1 MNQSSNGK
9 SGITATTHQPV
20 TAEQLT
26 AIQEPGKRYE
36 LVQGE
41 LRMMSPA
48 GHEHGRIAMRIG
60 SLLEQHVRANQLGE
74 VYAAETGFLLS
85 RDPDTVRA
93 PDLAFVSSK
102 RLLQYTDIAGYL
114 PLAPDLVAEVVS
126 PNDTFTQVEEKAVSW
141 LAAGTAMVLVVDP
154 GTRTVRTYRSKDNIE
169 VHYEKD
175 ELDASDVV
183 KDWRLAVGQIFA

>member
-1 MNQSSNGK
+1 M
-9 SGITATTHQPV
+9 
-20 TAEQLT
+20 
-26 AIQEPGKRYE
+26 
-36 LVQGE
+36 
-41 LRMMSPA
+41 
-48 GHEHGRIAMRIG
+48 
-60 SLLEQHVRANQLGE
+60 
-74 VYAAETGFLLS
+74 
-85 RDPDTVRA
+85 
-93 PDLAFVSSK
+93 
-102 RLLQYTDIAGYL
+102 QYTDIAGYL

-141 LAAGTAMVLVVDP
+141 LAAGTSMVLVVDP